1 MNRRDTVLAL
11 LALLTLGAIPLA
23 AGAQQVRRIGILM
36 PGIPENSKYLA
47 DVVVAG
53 LRELGWTEGQNL
65 ALDYRFAHG
74 DLARIDALA
83 AELIE
88 RKPDVIV
95 ASVSVTALAVFR
107 ATRKIPIVFC
117 NVADPVAVGLV
128 ASLSRP
134 GGNATGL
141 AILQVELISKKL
153 EILKEVLPQLK
164 RVALV
169 VGSATARN
177 VSLMKE
183 VERYAEQIGIRIIP
197 IEEPTVRTGIEQLFE
212 RLAAEHADGLVSAD
226 TPYLFGYRREIA
238 ERTARA
244 KIPAVSSVTE
254 FVEAGG
260 LMSYGANL
268 VDQYRRAAGYVDK
281 ILRGARPSELPV
293 QQPLKFELVINLKT
307 AKALG
312 LKIPPSVLLRADRV
326 IE

>member
-1 MNRRDTVLAL
+1 MNRRVMLAFFGGVLVTLPMTVLAQ
-11 LALLTLGAIPLA
+11 
-23 AGAQQVRRIGILM
+23 AQQVRRVGILM
-36 PGIPENSKYLA
+36 PGIPENTKYLVDA
-47 DVVVAG
+47 VVAG
-53 LRELGWTEGQNL
+53 LPELGWTEGRNL
-65 ALDYRFAHG
+65 ALDYRYAHG

-95 ASVSVTALAVFR
+95 ASVSVTALAVSR

-169 VGSATARN
+169 VGPATARN

-197 IEEPTVRTGIEQLFE
+197 IEEPAVRIGIEQLFE
-212 RLAAEHADGLVSAD
+212 RFAAERADGLVSAD
-226 TPYLFGYRREIA
+226 APYLFGYRREIA

-244 KIPAVSSVTE
+244 KIPAVYSVTE
-254 FVEAGG
+254 YVEAGG

-281 ILRGARPSELPV
+281 ILRGAKPSELPV

-307 AKALG
+307 AIALG